1 MKNIKELLN
10 LPVVSLKDGEEIG
23 NIKTTYVNCDKK
35 TVEYIVIQNNDS
47 DTIKVEVVI
56 PYLHLSSVG
65 NYAAT
70 LESLSSVMDIK
81 LLQFDDKKYKKQD
94 DIISQ
99 VIITDTG
106 DYVGKTYGFDFD
118 EKTGEIE
125 SLLFD
130 DAADN
135 SSAISKEDIITLGHK
150 LIIVKKNSNLTIVK
164 KDLEERASNKNNNIE
179 IEFPKDALVEDTE
192 ENYNSVKKKY
202 LQSKLYDMYPEEQKA
217 EYTST
222 GKVDLDEF
230 VSNRE
235 KKVLGQKTT
244 QDLIGLNGEVVVYKG
259 TELTEELI
267 KKVKEMD
274 ENLFYELLA
283 TV

>member
-1 MKNIKELLN
+1 MGKFTSLNIFAAILFT
-10 LPVVSLKDGEEIG
+10 LPIYSL
-23 NIKTTYVNCDKK
+23 
-35 TVEYIVIQNNDS
+35 
-47 DTIKVEVVI
+47 
-56 PYLHLSSVG
+56 
-65 NYAAT
+65 A
-70 LESLSSVMDIK
+70 
-81 LLQFDDKKYKKQD
+81 
-94 DIISQ
+94 
-99 VIITDTG
+99 
-106 DYVGKTYGFDFD
+106 
-118 EKTGEIE
+118 
-125 SLLFD
+125 
-130 DAADN
+130 
-135 SSAISKEDIITLGHK
+135 
-150 LIIVKKNSNLTIVK
+150 
-164 KDLEERASNKNNNIE
+164 
-179 IEFPKDALVEDTE
+179 EDTE

-235 KKVLGQKTT
+235 KKELGQKTT
-244 QDLIGLNGEVVVYKG
+244 QDLIGSNGEVVVYKG

>member
-1 MKNIKELLN
+1 M
-10 LPVVSLKDGEEIG
+10 
-23 NIKTTYVNCDKK
+23 
-35 TVEYIVIQNNDS
+35 
-47 DTIKVEVVI
+47 
-56 PYLHLSSVG
+56 
-65 NYAAT
+65 
-70 LESLSSVMDIK
+70 
-81 LLQFDDKKYKKQD
+81 
-94 DIISQ
+94 
-99 VIITDTG
+99 
-106 DYVGKTYGFDFD
+106 
-118 EKTGEIE
+118 
-125 SLLFD
+125 
-130 DAADN
+130 
-135 SSAISKEDIITLGHK
+135 
-150 LIIVKKNSNLTIVK
+150 TIVK
-164 KDLEERASNKNNNIE
+164 KDLEERAFNKNNNIE
-179 IEFPKDALVEDTE
+179 IEFPKDALAEDTE

-244 QDLIGLNGEVVVYKG
+244 QDLIGSNGEVVVYKG